1 MCQGYVGF
9 YVQLLWFLLFCSFG
23 TFIIVFSS
31 YGFSFCKKAKCQV

>member
-9 YVQLLWFLLFCSFG
+9 YVQLLWFLLFSLG

-31 YGFSFCKKAKCQV
+31 YGFSFCKQAKCQV